1 MLLTIRSETETLI
14 KILRFTL
21 ILLHE
26 VGNLPAMARRALTPL
41 LGLCTTLWFAGV
53 HTGAASPNPPSS
65 SFDVAAVSL
74 GGDNA
79 APIAPPEKSKLSVAG
94 VFQPAP
100 MPDPDA
106 EAPAGG
112 GASGPS
118 LTPALFSHKEEF
130 AGDGFAAAS
139 DADHGLDHRRAPAA
153 GLNWSV
159 PVK

>member
-1 MLLTIRSETETLI
+1 MLISVQSVRHGAVMTRKVLSPFQGYGLIGFGAMLWAAGPALAAAPSDTAGTMPIQVTGSSLGSETTLP
-14 KILRFTL
+14 
-21 ILLHE
+21 E
-26 VGNLPAMARRALTPL
+26 PAVKP
-41 LGLCTTLWFAGV
+41 
-53 HTGAASPNPPSS
+53 
-65 SFDVAAVSL
+65 
-74 GGDNA
+74 
-79 APIAPPEKSKLSVAG
+79 KLSASG

-106 EAPAGG
+106 DPPSAG
-112 GASGPS
+112 AAAQRPS
-118 LTPALFSHKEEF
+118 ITPALFSHKEEF